1 MGSQEESIRLIQL
14 YSTYNAL
21 WDPKDPKYLNKN
33 QRDSWR
39 QISAQINMTVK
50 GVKNKMVSLCGSY
63 RREKSREK
71 KSRITGSGAADVYNS
86 KWFGYPYFHF
96 LKDKNETGDTQE
108 TMPNE
113 AIPESSHTS
122 DVERH
127 TETENA
133 PTKTQL
139 PEASIEKALP
149 QQQQDLTSDASMPSP
164 SEPARK
170 KNDIIRRKRSHR
182 KIRQISCSQKP
193 LNTCKSLRPTSMIHT
208 LHLEDT

>member
-1 MGSQEESIRLIQL
+1 MPRLVCTCLGLPRARLLDRARLGPEPSVVGKLDALKGASEESIRLIQL

-33 QRDSWR
+33 QREDSWR
-39 QISAQINMTVK
+39 QISAQINMPVK
-50 GVKNKMVSLCGSY
+50 EVKNKMVSLCGSY

-113 AIPESSHTS
+113 AIPESSQIS

-133 PTKTQL
+133 PTKSQL
-139 PEASIEKALP
+139 PEVSIEEAPP
-149 QQQQDLTSDASMPSP
+149 QQQQDLASEASMPSP

-170 KNDIIRRKRSHR
+170 K
-182 KIRQISCSQKP
+182 
-193 LNTCKSLRPTSMIHT
+193 TT
-208 LHLEDT
+208 

>member
-1 MGSQEESIRLIQL
+1 M
-14 YSTYNAL
+14 
-21 WDPKDPKYLNKN
+21 P
-33 QRDSWR
+33 
-39 QISAQINMTVK
+39 VK
-50 GVKNKMVSLCGSY
+50 EVKNKMVSLCGSY

-96 LKDKNETGDTQE
+96 LKDKNESGDTRE

-113 AIPESSHTS
+113 AIPESSQTS

-133 PTKTQL
+133 PTKSQL
-139 PEASIEKALP
+139 PEASIEEAPPP
-149 QQQQDLTSDASMPSP
+149 QLQDLASEASMPSP

-170 KNDIIRRKRSHR
+170 KKNDIIQRKRSHR

-193 LNTCKSLRPTSMIHT
+193 LNACKSLRSTSPIHT